1 MAKLTKNKLLL
12 AMRYLLEEIDR
23 LNAAPKING
32 CEMTEEWKEMLEIDR
47 TCFEACKIVANNMKE
62 EK

>member
-1 MAKLTKNKLLL
+1 LAKLTKNKLLR

-32 CEMTEEWKEMLEIDR
+32 CEMTAEWKEILEIDR
-47 TCFEACKIVANNMKE
+47 ICFEACKMAANNMKE